1 VYRTKPLLKRL
12 SLFYSILA
20 ILLLLSASVCF
31 GKPQAHTFRIVTEEF
46 PPYNHRDENGE
57 IVGISTQIVREILKR
72 LEHPDNIEIMPWV
85 EGYRLAQTEDNII
98 LYSTTRSPLRE
109 SLFKWV
115 GPLVPNNLAFF
126 ARKDRAISIA
136 SLEDAKQ
143 VKRIGVYEDDFGE
156 LILKEKG
163 FNNLN
168 AVIENSLNIPRLLNG
183 DIDLWIANELTAQH
197 MIKHARVGNKI
208 EKVFEVQKDYMSLAF
223 SRNTPDS
230 VIERWQQILDEIKSD
245 GTYAQIFSQWI
256 MFSYTDG
263 QKPKSTPKLR
273 LSDKEQQWI
282 DAHPVIR
289 IASDPD
295 YAPFQFINRAGDSAG
310 LANDMLGLIAQK
322 LGIHFEY
329 MKPETRVESLQLV
342 KQHKADMTAV
352 ATETPERLEYM
363 YFTEPYLEFPDV
375 VISRSEQ
382 TFSSL
387 EELNGKR
394 LVTIEGFAINE
405 FLREKYPLVKLL
417 MAADV
422 KSQLQMVSTG
432 EADAAVMNLATTT
445 HAIEKWKITNLHIN
459 NLTGFTYKLA
469 FAARKDWPMLARLL
483 DKALDSITEQDR
495 ARVLR
500 KWITVNLP
508 NKATI
513 DIDHLTDEERQWLAE
528 HPVILA
534 GADPAWPPMEYLGK
548 DGEFTGMVAD
558 YIALVEQ
565 RLGIHIEMV
574 RQASWSQALESIRER
589 DISLLPAV
597 ASTPDREKY
606 LLFTEPYLKLPAV
619 IIVNDNTAGIDSVE
633 DLVGKRVAV
642 VKDYATHD
650 YLKRGF
656 TNLELVPVADIR
668 NGLYAVSY
676 GKVDAF
682 IASIASASYFIEKY
696 AIQNLKVAGESGF
709 RYELGFA
716 SRRDWPILN
725 QLLQKG
731 IASIDEDERH
741 NIYRKWIG
749 LKPEAWRPS
758 REQLITV
765 AVVLILL
772 GLGATLFWNR
782 QLRRMVESR
791 TGELRASE
799 QKFKNLYAS
808 ALVGLY
814 RTTIDG
820 SKILD
825 ANPTLY
831 EQFGYESMQE
841 FMDQFSVWDVYVEPG
856 KRETLLQM
864 LREQGSVDNF
874 EFLGRCRDG
883 TVRSFLLSGTLYEEQ
898 GYLEGAILDIT
909 DRKKAEVDAKNA
921 REAAEQASR
930 AKSDFLATM
939 SHEMRTPMNAVLG
952 LSHLALQ
959 QDVSVQQRNY
969 LNSIQMAARSLLGVI
984 NDVLDLSKV
993 EAGRLELERIEFD
1006 LDQVLEST
1014 AVVAGH
1020 QAISKG
1026 LDFAIHVCREVPHRF
1041 IGDPQRLGQVLLN
1054 LTANAAKFTETGS
1067 VEIRVS
1073 VQDRRASRL
1082 CLGFEVRD
1090 TGMGMSEEQTQTIF
1104 DAFTQ
1109 GDSSTT
1115 RRYGG
1120 TGLGL
1125 NIASQLVDMMQG
1137 ELTVRSA
1144 IGEGS
1149 TFLFNAWLDQPDDEL
1164 NSVEEKRVLHGS
1176 RLLVSSKEPDSL
1188 GALSE
1193 LLERA
1198 GGLVV
1203 AVDDACSALSD
1214 SSDAIQR
1221 YDLIVYDARG
1231 MGEKHWP
1238 QLQEKL
1244 PLQAKVLL
1252 LAKRNFAGCQD
1263 QRVSCF
1269 QEPVTPLLLS
1279 SAAASALGFATSCSG
1294 DELTAT
1300 PHPGLQGRRV
1310 LLVEDNPIN
1319 QQVGSELLTSRGVEV
1334 MVAESGKAALKIL
1347 AKTSFDM
1354 VLMDIQMPDM
1364 NGYEVTETLRRDP
1377 RLISL
1382 PVIALTADVLEDAH
1396 ASALASGMDD
1406 FISKP
1411 IDPERFYTV
1420 VSKYLTLSTP
1430 DTEGGKIDDPTQAIL
1445 QPIRGVEVL
1454 DGLPRS
1460 GWNVSL
1466 YMKLLHDFKRYHGDD
1481 VKMLKRLLNQGDEN
1495 EAQRLLHS
1503 LKGAAGNIG
1512 ANPLYLSCQKMEKH
1526 MLDGISENDLAELQ
1540 HCLEEVTNGID
1551 KLPQNQ
1557 QQGNSQLFE
1566 NSMPWNE
1573 LKAEMAGLLKQGNVR
1588 AIDLLPSVQHCVRDK
1603 QPERVAR
1610 LEELLDRYRFDE
1622 AIQVLGQIDKAFG
1635 GEGS

>member
-1 VYRTKPLLKRL
+1 MTRL
-12 SLFYSILA
+12 SFYYSVLA
-20 ILLLLSASVCF
+20 VLLLLFSASVCF
-31 GKPQAHTFRIVTEEF
+31 GKQPVHTFRIVTEEF
-46 PPYNHRDENGE
+46 PPYNHKDENGG
-57 IVGISTQIVREILKR
+57 IIGISTEIVREILKR
-72 LEHPDNIEIMPWV
+72 LDHPDNIEIMPWV
-85 EGYRLAQTEDNII
+85 DGYRLAQTEDNII

-109 SLFKWV
+109 NLFKWV

-126 ARKDRAISIA
+126 ARKDQAISIA
-136 SLEDAKQ
+136 RLEDAKK
-143 VKRIGVYEDDFGE
+143 VKSIGVYKDDFGE
-156 LILKEKG
+156 LILKENG
-163 FNNLN
+163 FDNLD

-183 DIDLWIANELTAQH
+183 EIDLWIANELTAQH
-197 MIKHARVGNKI
+197 MIAHARVGSRI
-208 EKVFEVQKDYMSLAF
+208 EKVFELQKDYMSLAF

-256 MFSYTDG
+256 MFSYTNDL
-263 QKPKSTPKLR
+263 KPKSTPKLT
-273 LSDKEQQWI
+273 LSDKEQQWV
-282 DAHPVIR
+282 DAHPLIR

-295 YAPFQFINRAGDSAG
+295 YAPFQFRNTAGDSTG

-322 LGIHFEY
+322 LGVHFEY
-329 MKPETRVESLQLV
+329 MKPETRVESLRLV

-352 ATETPERLEYM
+352 AAETPERLQYM
-363 YFTEPYLEFPDV
+363 HFTAPYLEFPDV

-394 LVTIEGFAINE
+394 LVTIEGFAING
-405 FLREKYPLVKLL
+405 FLREKYPQVKLL
-417 MAADV
+417 MAPDV
-422 KSQLQMVSTG
+422 QSQMQMVSTG

-445 HAIEKWKITNLHIN
+445 YAIEKWKITNLHIN

-483 DKALDSITEQDR
+483 DKALDSITEEER

-508 NKATI
+508 KKGTT

-534 GADPAWPPMEYLGK
+534 GADPAWPPMEYLDN

-565 RLGIHIEMV
+565 RLGIHIEIV
-574 RQASWSQALESIRER
+574 RQESWSQALESIRER

-597 ASTPDREKY
+597 ASTPDRDKY
-606 LLFTEPYLKLPAV
+606 LLFTEPYLELPAV
-619 IIVNDNTAGIDSVE
+619 IIVNDKTASIDSVE

-650 YLKRGF
+650 YLERGF
-656 TNLELVPVADIR
+656 ANLELVPVADIR

-682 IASIASASYFIEKY
+682 IANIASASYFIEKY

-709 RYELGFA
+709 RYELGIA

-731 IASIDEDERH
+731 IASINDDERH

-749 LKPEAWRPS
+749 LKPEIWRPS

-772 GLGATLFWNR
+772 GLGVTLFWNR

-799 QKFKNLYAS
+799 QKFKNLYAT

-820 SKILD
+820 SKVLA

-831 EQFGYESMQE
+831 EQFGYDSLEE
-841 FMDQFSVWDVYVEPG
+841 FMDRFSVWDVYVEPG

-864 LREQGSVDNF
+864 LHEHGSVDNF

-909 DRKKAEVDAKNA
+909 DRKKAEVDAKTA

-959 QDVSVQQRNY
+959 QEVSLQQRNY

-993 EAGRLELERIEFD
+993 EAGRLELERVEFD

-1014 AVVAGH
+1014 SVVAGH

-1026 LDFAIHVCREVPHRF
+1026 LDFAIHVRREVPHFF

-1054 LTANAAKFTETGS
+1054 LAANAAKFTETGS
-1067 VEIRVS
+1067 VEIDVS
-1073 VQDRRASRL
+1073 VQDRRTSRI

-1090 TGMGMSEEQTQTIF
+1090 TGMGMSEEQTRTIF

-1125 NIASQLVDMMQG
+1125 NIASQLVDMMEG

-1144 IGEGS
+1144 IGQGS
-1149 TFLFNAWLDQPDDEL
+1149 TFMFNAWLDQPDDGFKP
-1164 NSVEEKRVLHGS
+1164 VEEKCVLNGS
-1176 RLLVSSKEPDSL
+1176 RVLVSSKEPDSL
-1188 GALSE
+1188 RALSE

-1198 GGLVV
+1198 GGSVV
-1203 AVDDACSALSD
+1203 AVDDACRALSD
-1214 SSDAIQR
+1214 STDAIQP
-1221 YDLIVYDARG
+1221 YDLIVYDPRG
-1231 MGEKHWP
+1231 MGEKHWQ
-1238 QLQEKL
+1238 QLKEKL

-1252 LAKRNFAGCQD
+1252 LAERDSAGCQD
-1263 QRVSCF
+1263 QRVSCYW
-1269 QEPVTPLLLS
+1269 EPVTPLLLS
-1279 SAAASALGFATSCSG
+1279 RAAARVLGIVTSCGG
-1294 DELTAT
+1294 DELIETT
-1300 PHPGLQGRRV
+1300 HPGLQGRRV

-1319 QQVGSELLTSRGVEV
+1319 QQVGEELLTSRGVEV
-1334 MVAESGKAALKIL
+1334 MVADSGKAALEIL
-1347 AKTSFDM
+1347 AKTRFDL

-1364 NGYEVTETLRRDP
+1364 NGYEVTEIVRRDP
-1377 RLISL
+1377 RLIDM
-1382 PVIALTADVLEDAH
+1382 PVIALTADVLEDAR
-1396 ASALASGMDD
+1396 ASALASGMND
-1406 FISKP
+1406 FIAKP

-1420 VSKYLTLSTP
+1420 VSKYLALSTP
-1430 DTEGGKIDDPTQAIL
+1430 EEKGGKIDDPTQAML
-1445 QPIRGVEVL
+1445 QPISGVEVL

-1466 YMKLLHDFKRYHGDD
+1466 YIKLLRDFNSYHADD
-1481 VKMLKRLLNQGDEN
+1481 VKMLKRLLNQGDES

-1512 ANPLYLSCQKMEKH
+1512 ANQLYLSCQKVEKH
-1526 MLDGISENDLAELQ
+1526 MLDGISENDLTELQ
-1540 HCLEEVTNGID
+1540 HCLDEVTKGIG

-1557 QQGNSQLFE
+1557 EHGNSQLIE
-1566 NSMPWNE
+1566 NPIPWNE
-1573 LKAEMAGLLKQGNVR
+1573 LVAEMAGLLKQGNVR
-1588 AIDLLPSVQHCVRDK
+1588 AMDLLPSVRLYTSDQ

-1610 LEELLDRYRFDE
+1610 LEEMLDRYRFDE
-1622 AIQVLGQIDKAFG
+1622 GLQLLGQIDEAFG
-1635 GEGS
+1635 SEGS